1 MKKHIDYYDYCRQ
14 IRALKETKE
23 INKSLKFLL
32 LDFAD
37 RHGYDGMICPSN
49 KTISEAN
56 CISEKSIDGL
66 LSRARKNKLIKTSP
80 ARKGKPRYITLL
92 CPQDGKEIFLQIRK
106 KDSDNFANMQKKSNP
121 TYYIKDKEKIK
132 EEPLPLNKQIQA
144 LKYFLPKDIRYKP
157 KITFVLSDGIT
168 AMGFDNFRGLIF
180 KMRSESHIDFVTV
193 LKDRIKTAGYAH

>member
-1 MKKHIDYYDYCRQ
+1 MKKHVSYHDYCRK

-49 KTISEAN
+49 KTIAEAN
-56 CISEKSIDGL
+56 CISEKSIDGI

-92 CPQDGKEIFLQIRK
+92 CPEDGKEIFLQIRK
-106 KDSDNFANMQKKSNP
+106 KDSDNFANMQKKSEP

-132 EEPLPLNKQIQA
+132 ETPLPLNHQIQI
-144 LKYFLPKDIRYKP
+144 LKISVPKDIRHKTG
-157 KITFVLSDGIT
+157 ITFIFKDGIN
-168 AMGFDNFRGLIF
+168 AIGFDSMKNLILDM
-180 KMRSESHIDFVTV
+180 KSESHKDFVTA
-193 LKDRIKTAGYAH
+193 LKNRIKTAGYAH

>member
-1 MKKHIDYYDYCRQ
+1 MKKHVDYYDYCRQ

-56 CISEKSIDGL
+56 CISENSIDGL
-66 LSRARKNKLIKTSP
+66 LSRARKNKLLKTSP

-92 CPQDGKEIFLQIRK
+92 CPEDGKEIFLQIRK
-106 KDSDNFANMQKKSNP
+106 KDPDNFANMQKKSKR

-132 EEPLPLNKQIQA
+132 ETPLPLNHQINA
-144 LKYFLPKDIRYKP
+144 LRIALPRDIRYVKG
-157 KITFVLSDGIT
+157 ITFVLKDGIDM
-168 AMGFDNFRGLIF
+168 MGYIDMQDLLFTM
-180 KMRSESHIDFVTV
+180 KSQSHTDFIGV
-193 LKDRIKTAGYAH
+193 LKERIKIAGYAH

>member
-1 MKKHIDYYDYCRQ
+1 MKYINYYEYCRE

-80 ARKGKPRYITLL
+80 ARSDELRIIKLL
-92 CPQDGKEIFLQIRK
+92 CPNSGEEIFLTKKSYDKDYLNSLSYVDFLKTNYWVNIRK
-106 KDSDNFANMQKKSNP
+106 KILKKYGYKCALCDNVNELNVHHRTYKNHGREHEHLEDLIVLCKECHAKFHDKLDS
-121 TYYIKDKEKIK
+121 I
-132 EEPLPLNKQIQA
+132 
-144 LKYFLPKDIRYKP
+144 
-157 KITFVLSDGIT
+157 
-168 AMGFDNFRGLIF
+168 
-180 KMRSESHIDFVTV
+180 
-193 LKDRIKTAGYAH
+193 